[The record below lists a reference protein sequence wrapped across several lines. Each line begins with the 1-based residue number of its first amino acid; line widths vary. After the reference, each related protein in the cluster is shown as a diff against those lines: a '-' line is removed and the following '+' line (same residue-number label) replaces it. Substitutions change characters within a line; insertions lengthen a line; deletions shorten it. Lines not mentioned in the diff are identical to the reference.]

1 MEDTWEPKPFLPKV
15 IILKTKNKQ
24 TNKKTKKPPKKTP
37 KKPKQRNLAMQ

>member
-24 TNKKTKKPPKKTP
+24 TNKKKTKNHQKTP
-37 KKPKQRNLAMQ
+37 LKNQNKET